1 MKKKKKKLLPYLGF
15 FCFILITTNPC
26 PLCKSISLGCSL
38 CTLIPSNCKLSGMS
52 LLIKEDSLPTREGQ
66 HRNKLCTPLHF
77 SQWEKKG
84 KSISEVWKASS
95 MFHLDFLKI
104 GLPRGKSQLQ
114 SSWKHKTKQMS
125 SFRNVK
131 NFYKLLQKCI
141 SHYYMNH
148 SDLISCLVIDNVRVL
163 SAGISTILEIG
174 IK

>member
-1 MKKKKKKLLPYLGF
+1 MQYLLLGLSISLVSVLFFQTEGCILPFPNPSLDEKKKKKLLPYLGF

-95 MFHLDFLKI
+95 MFLLDFLKI
-104 GLPRGKSQLQ
+104 GLPRGKS
-114 SSWKHKTKQMS
+114 
-125 SFRNVK
+125 
-131 NFYKLLQKCI
+131 
-141 SHYYMNH
+141 
-148 SDLISCLVIDNVRVL
+148 
-163 SAGISTILEIG
+163 
-174 IK
+174 